1 MKNWFTVRIESYT
14 KSIFTVTIVYYQV
27 LILTFYKTRVNH
39 GDFKIKEVISVTH
52 LDKSYASKVST
63 DNALKSVSNLQKSN
77 I

>member
-27 LILTFYKTRVNH
+27 LILTFYQARVNH
-39 GDFKIKEVISVTH
+39 GHFKIIEVISVTH
-52 LDKSYASKVST
+52 LDKSHASKVST